1 MVFLY
6 GISFSRVASY
16 IVSDIPIGVWAP
28 SDLRAWVGV
37 VVVVAGAG
45 AVTLLPPQKKK
56 LQNA

>member
-37 VVVVAGAG
+37 VVGVVGAG
-45 AVTLLPPQKKK
+45 AVT
-56 LQNA
+56 